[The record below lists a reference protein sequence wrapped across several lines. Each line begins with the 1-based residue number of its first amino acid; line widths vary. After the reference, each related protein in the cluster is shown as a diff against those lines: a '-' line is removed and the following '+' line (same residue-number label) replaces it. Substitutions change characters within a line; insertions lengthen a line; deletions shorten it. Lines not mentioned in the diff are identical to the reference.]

1 MPSWWV
7 THFFR
12 DDILIG
18 WLVNGVK
25 WIVRTNISVFL
36 AHFDLITVLVI
47 LLIEVI
53 DNALLNGH
61 LIQFLTMIGGLRINL
76 DVDLR
81 AKWSEV
87 RIKALFAS
95 KWSIRVKLII
105 WRQV

>member
-7 THFFR
+7 TYFFR

-25 WIVRTNISVFL
+25 WIVWTNISVFL